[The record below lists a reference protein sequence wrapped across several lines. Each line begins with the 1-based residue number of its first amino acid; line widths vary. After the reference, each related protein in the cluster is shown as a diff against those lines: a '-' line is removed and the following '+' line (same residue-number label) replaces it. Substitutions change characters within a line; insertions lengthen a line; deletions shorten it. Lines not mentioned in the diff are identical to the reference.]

1 MRDRRQDSL
10 GLVLDAELDE
20 AEIGRD
26 TNRAIEGH
34 AIQTVLVDIAQEI
47 GGGDRRMGAVEVEH
61 DGPEAGLHRDADH
74 DRLGASVAAGAGGM
88 AGAVWA
94 ASRASGRARSSGSPD
109 EDVGGRLAG
118 F

>member
-74 DRLGASVAAGAGGM
+74 DRLGGFGRRRCRGYGGRGLGGEQGEREKRDHQGLRMKMSAAG
-88 AGAVWA
+88 
-94 ASRASGRARSSGSPD
+94 
-109 EDVGGRLAG
+109 
-118 F
+118 